1 MTVDNVPE
9 LLDQMKIRVS
19 RENNRAVSFTNKE
32 AAYYYTQSHLNDHPE
47 HAYFEGM
54 NVAKNRIFGGYT
66 LYADGQELD
75 NELAEVTVSPYS
87 LVRTHGRLTEEL
99 WLFDYRNVLE
109 VIVSGASTEIG
120 ISLKGEA
127 LEYLKLEGNTALF
140 KAMEGE
146 WIVALRPGKEQPL
159 SEKDGVFLTMAAA
172 GGFFIACART
182 AEEAVKLIEDTERQA
197 DALKGERVRRLAEFL
212 QNNVYLSSSNEELTL
227 ALNWISLTMDQL
239 VTRQQGEGIYA
250 GLPWFNEYW
259 GRDQFIA
266 MPGAVLVSGQFET
279 ARQILLSF
287 AEYQNRDAASKYYGR
302 VPNILA
308 PENIDYHT
316 TDGTPRFIIQLQD
329 YVKYSGDTAL
339 IEQLYPA
346 VCSSIEGSLRYWVDE
361 KGYLTHDDNETW
373 MDARDAELKSYSPRD
388 TRANDIQALWYGQ
401 LRAGVYFADYMQDQE
416 KAERWGRVADRLQ
429 KNFAADFHDPAYPYL
444 ADRLD
449 ADGVPEF
456 TLRPNQLFAFDLF
469 DDRAFKDT
477 AVRTAWEELVY
488 PWGTASLDRR
498 HPFFHP
504 FHLTE
509 QYHKDEAYHN
519 GTVWTWLNGI
529 AMQRMIEAGQEE
541 TAYELFSNM
550 NRQALEL
557 GVVGGLSE
565 NQDAYPQEGA
575 SRAKLTG
582 AYLQAWSNSE
592 QLRVWYQYFLGIRPD
607 LILGKVTLAPR
618 MPQELTDVQ
627 VRVKAGE
634 GSIEADYSSASG
646 GEQVFV
652 FCFAGVELAAIVDV
666 SPFEL
671 LEIPVADGNELRIM
685 LNGEK
690 LMAELLDGNGQLA
703 GQWSADISADRA
715 AQQLQSDKIFDG
727 VQFAEPLALSEHPVM
742 ERRSAAVDGKTVA
755 VDAKTAAVDGKT
767 EE

>member
-1 MTVDNVPE
+1 MTDGYVSDSLE
-9 LLDQMKIRVS
+9 QMKISVS
-19 RENNRAVSFTNKE
+19 REANRAVSFTNKE
-32 AAYYYTQSHLNDHPE
+32 ACFYYTQTHVNDHPE

-66 LYADGQELD
+66 LYANCQELD
-75 NELAEVTVSPYS
+75 NELAEVQVSPYS
-87 LVRTHGRLTEEL
+87 LVRSHGSITEEL
-99 WLFDYRNVLE
+99 WLYDYRNVLE
-109 VIVSGASTEIG
+109 VGQTGGGASIG
-120 ISLKGEA
+120 ISLKGKE
-127 LEYLKLEGNTALF
+127 LEFLELTKDTAYF
-140 KAMEGE
+140 KAMEGD
-146 WIVALRPGKEQPL
+146 WIIALRAMGNGPL
-159 SEKDGVFLTMAAA
+159 MMEKGVFQTNGAA
-172 GGFFIACART
+172 GGFFISAAAT
-182 AEEAVKLIEDTERQA
+182 AEEAARLIEDTERQA
-197 DALKGERVRRLAEFL
+197 ASLKADRIRRMDDFL
-212 QNNVYLSSSNEELTL
+212 QNNVYLDSSNEELKL

-279 ARQILLSF
+279 AKQILLSF
-287 AEYQNRDAASKYYGR
+287 AEYQNTDESSKYYGR

-329 YVKYSGDTAL
+329 YVKYSGDTG
-339 IEQLYPA
+339 IIRQLYPA
-346 VCSSIEGSLRYWVDE
+346 VCSSIEGSIRHWVDD

-401 LRAGVYFADYMQDQE
+401 LRAGVYFAEYMGDRE
-416 KAERWGRVADRLQ
+416 KAGRWCSLADAL
-429 KNFAADFHDPAYPYL
+429 KEHFDADFRDPAYPYL
-444 ADRLD
+444 ADRLA
-449 ADGVPEF
+449 ADGAPEF
-456 TLRPNQLFAFDLF
+456 SLRPNQLFAFDLF
-469 DDRAFKDT
+469 DDREFKNK
-477 AVRTAWEELVY
+477 AVRAAWEELVY

-509 QYHKDEAYHN
+509 HYHKDEAYHN

-541 TAYELFSNM
+541 TAYGLFRNM

-565 NQDAYPQEGA
+565 NLDAYPNEGA
-575 SRAKLTG
+575 DRAKLTG
-582 AYLQAWSNSE
+582 AYLQAWSNAE

-607 LILGKVTLAPR
+607 MITGKIVLAPR
-618 MPQELTDVQ
+618 MPQELTDVRF
-627 VRVKAGE
+627 RVKTGE
-634 GSIEADYSSASG
+634 GLIEGDYSSAG
-646 GEQVFV
+646 GEQLYVYRFT
-652 FCFAGVELAAIVDV
+652 GVTLSAIVDFPAFEPV
-666 SPFEL
+666 EIPVPDSTELRIRISGDRLTAEL
-671 LEIPVADGNELRIM
+671 LE
-685 LNGEK
+685 NGSGER
-690 LMAELLDGNGQLA
+690 MGHWAA
-703 GQWSADISADRA
+703 GKSADRA
-715 AQQLQSDKIFDG
+715 EQQRQSDQMIGG

-742 ERRSAAVDGKTVA
+742 ERETGAVDGES
-755 VDAKTAAVDGKT
+755 